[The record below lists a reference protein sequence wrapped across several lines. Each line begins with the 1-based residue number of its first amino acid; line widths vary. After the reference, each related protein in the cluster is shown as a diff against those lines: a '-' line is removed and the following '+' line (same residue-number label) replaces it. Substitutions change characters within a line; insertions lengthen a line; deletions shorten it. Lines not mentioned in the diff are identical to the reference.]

1 MNHGIFFIVI
11 STLEKEAMVKKF
23 IAAVIGLSFLLF
35 APAVSAQ
42 AFGIQQGTPISRLN
56 IVEKISPN
64 YYSVNVP
71 QPNDEFESYMVIA
84 TPGAGV
90 CKVTGIGK
98 TLDADRYGSQA
109 RQKFGSLREALTNRY
124 GEPEHQFDFIRSG
137 ALWTG
142 AHEWAA
148 SIHQNERT
156 YTSFWTNVGNGLD
169 GIELDVSAI
178 SLSDTYIVVRYQFSN
193 FGACKAEIDRQNN
206 RGL

>member
-1 MNHGIFFIVI
+1 
-11 STLEKEAMVKKF
+11 MVKKY
-23 IAAVIGLSFLLF
+23 IAAFIGLSFLLI

-56 IVEKISPN
+56 IVQKISPH

-71 QPNDEFESYMVIA
+71 QPNDEFESYTVVA

-98 TLDADRYGSQA
+98 TLDADRYGSQRLA
-109 RQKFGSLREALTNRY
+109 NFSSLRSALTNRY

-148 SIHQNERT
+148 SIRQNERT
-156 YTSFWTNVGNGLD
+156 YTAFWTNVGNGLD

-178 SLSDTYIVVRYQFSN
+178 TLSDTYIVVRYQFSN
-193 FGACKAEIDRQNN
+193 FEACRAEIDQHNN